1 MGKPISGLTLNWENY
16 HEAIDLL
23 KNRFR
28 NTQTF
33 ISVQMET
40 LMNVN
45 KVRKFGVTI
54 ALRRSYNY
62 VETCVRNLKT
72 LNVEA
77 VT

>member
-1 MGKPISGLTLNWENY
+1 MGKAISGLALNWENY

-33 ISVQMET
+33 ISVHMET
-40 LMNVN
+40 LLNLN
-45 KVRKFGVTI
+45 KVRNFDVTI
-54 ALRRSYNY
+54 ALRRLYNY
-62 VETCVRNLKT
+62 VETCFRNLKT